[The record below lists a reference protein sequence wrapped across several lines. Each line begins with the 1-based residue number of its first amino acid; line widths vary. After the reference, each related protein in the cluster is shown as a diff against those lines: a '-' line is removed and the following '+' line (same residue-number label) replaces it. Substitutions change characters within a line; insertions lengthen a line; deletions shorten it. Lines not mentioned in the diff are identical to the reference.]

1 MKKNSVQVSVVMPN
15 YNAWKYI
22 SEAIES
28 VLNQDFDNFEF
39 IIVDDGSTDESREI
53 IGSYARQDNRIIF
66 LQNPKNLGIAPSLN
80 RAIKIAKW
88 EYIARMDSDDKAHKD
103 WLKTVYTKIISDSRL
118 GVCGTNLNIV
128 DTDWK
133 IKYLKEYPR
142 TNQECRNTI
151 WMRNPFAHNSVIIR
165 KEVLEKVWYY
175 DNDMLFAEDFDLWIR
190 IGQYYTFYNIQE
202 FLINYRIYEKNSICI
217 HQKEMIRSTLRVR
230 KKAIKL
236 WYKIGI
242 FGRVFYFWTWC
253 AQFMPSKWVLGIF
266 NFIYTKKNTF

>member
-1 MKKNSVQVSVVMPN
+1 MPN

-28 VLNQDFDNFEF
+28 VLNQNFDNFEF

-53 IGSYARQDNRIIF
+53 IESYALKDKRVIF
-66 LQNPKNLGIAPSLN
+66 LKNPKNLGIAPSLN

-88 EYIARMDSDDKAHKD
+88 EYIARVDSDDKAHKD
-103 WLKTVYTKIISDSRL
+103 WLKTVYTKIISDSHF

-128 DTDWK
+128 DIDWK
-133 IKYLKEYPR
+133 IKYLKEYPQ
-142 TNQECRNTI
+142 TNQECRNAI

-175 DNDMLFAEDFDLWIR
+175 DNDMPFAEDFDLWVR
-190 IGQYYTFYNIQE
+190 IGQYYRLCNVQE
-202 FLINYRIYEKNSICI
+202 FLISYRMHDANSIDI
-217 HQKEMIRSTLRVR
+217 YQKEMINSTLKVR
-230 KKAIKL
+230 KKAMKL

-242 FGRVFYFWTWC
+242 FGRFFYFWTWC
-253 AQFMPSKWVLGIF
+253 MQFVPSKWVLCIF
-266 NFIYTKKNTF
+266 NFIYTKKK